1 MSEENKEVV
10 RRFFHELWNT
20 GNIDAVDELMD
31 PGCDGD
37 FSYSISANFPFSAEE
52 AFNAARSP
60 SYAESGMAAR
70 MKEFAQSH
78 PDLAKV
84 IRKGLILRSEGN
96 FRGVIKSRAR
106 RFRESVPD
114 VTCTI
119 DEMFAQQ
126 DLVWVRWTL
135 RGTLQCDVP
144 SAGIALSGRAV
155 TVTGA
160 SICLLQDGTIRDYR
174 SQSTAT
180 DRWLESVLGIVPRP

>member
-1 MSEENKEVV
+1 MFEEYKEVV

-31 PGCDGD
+31 AGCDGD
-37 FSYSISANFPFSAEE
+37 LSYSISTGSLFSAEE
-52 AFNAARSP
+52 AFSAASSP
-60 SYAESGMAAR
+60 SYGESGMAGR
-70 MKEFAQSH
+70 MEEFSRSH

-84 IRKGLILRSEGN
+84 IRKGLLLRSEGN

-119 DEMFAQQ
+119 DEIVTQQ

-135 RGTLQCDVP
+135 RGSLQSDV
-144 SAGIALSGRAV
+144 SSVSVALSGKPV

-160 SICLLQDGTIRDYR
+160 SICLLRDGTIRDYR
-174 SQSTAT
+174 SQSAAT